1 MCGDFSD
8 QNGAFSEVFGEGLEG
23 GGEGEIDDDFAGGLA
38 AAAARQGDGD
48 WRWGGRLGDMGEFR
62 RGGGE
67 GGWVI
72 WVS

>member
-38 AAAARQGDGD
+38 AAAARQGA
-48 WRWGGRLGDMGEFR
+48 
-62 RGGGE
+62 
-67 GGWVI
+67 
-72 WVS
+72 S